1 MPRHVTQL
9 REFLPTIGAFVRLI
23 FVVRLEVVLQA
34 ADFAE
39 DFSALTNIADENLVH
54 TLSYWITVICH
65 DVLTIINRQH
75 IVL

>member
-1 MPRHVTQL
+1 M
-9 REFLPTIGAFVRLI
+9 
-23 FVVRLEVVLQA
+23 RLEVVLQA